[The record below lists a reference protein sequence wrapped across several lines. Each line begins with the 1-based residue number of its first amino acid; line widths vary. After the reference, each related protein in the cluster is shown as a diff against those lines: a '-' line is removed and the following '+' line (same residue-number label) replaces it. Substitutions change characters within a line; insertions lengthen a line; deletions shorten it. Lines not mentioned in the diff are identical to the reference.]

1 MADFVEYE
9 IYLGTFEGEDF
20 IWKVI
25 KRFTSFDDAY
35 GFYHDYIMKQS
46 KYDDEELKKIWSSG
60 RIDVELRQGK
70 KLINWCGLFSRRVA
84 DPDFD
89 PYAEEKKEADAEEA
103 KASDSA
109 DDENMHPLPEGAG
122 PKTYVASIGHKQG
135 SDYTMEEEKEFSDL
149 EPAKALYEELVER
162 CKASGD
168 PSMAASLDAFR
179 GDSHDEELASYNIW
193 EHQ

>member
-20 IWKVI
+20 IWKCI

-84 DPDFD
+84 DPNFD

-109 DDENMHPLPEGAG
+109 ENDI

-135 SDYTMEEEKEFSDL
+135 SDYTMEEEKEFSEL
-149 EPAKALYEELVER
+149 EPAKALYEKFVER

-193 EHQ
+193 ELK